1 MRMTIVRSGLSSR
14 KIDILMS
21 IMLLAGYLKYD
32 KTGLLLLYAGPTAG
46 FSTLLV
52 VVADEKSALN
62 WLVLIGRT
70 FTPPDEKKIE

>member
-52 VVADEKSALN
+52 VADEKSALN

-70 FTPPDEKKIE
+70 FSPADEKKIE